1 MKVVLSTIGKFHTFD
16 LARELHQHGHL
27 QAIFTGYP
35 RFKLQHEDLP
45 QSLIRTFPWLHTP
58 YMALPMRRWLG
69 ASLTSGW
76 EHIDHVLLGRH
87 VAAHLPECDV
97 FMGLSGSGLEA
108 GRIAKGRG
116 AKYICDRG
124 STHIRYQNQILL
136 EEYDLCGM
144 KYHEINPRAI
154 EREEAEYEL
163 SDMITVP
170 SSFNIGSF
178 LDFGIEKERIS
189 RVPYGVNLN
198 KFHPTQKPAKE
209 GFDVIFVGGVNA
221 RKGVH
226 YLVKAFRKIVHKS
239 KKLTIIGS
247 HDENYIRWLQ
257 KNKMLDSNIILKGHV
272 PQAQLKDIMSS
283 SHVLVLPSIE
293 EGLALV
299 QAQALACACPVIAS
313 RNTGAEDLFED
324 GDAGFI
330 VPIRDVDALADRMQR
345 LADDPDLQQR
355 MSASALN
362 VVKRIGGWDQYGKA
376 MTRLMQ
382 GMASSA

>member
-108 GRIAKGRG
+108 GITAKKRG
-116 AKYICDRG
+116 AIYICDRG
-124 STHIRYQNQILL
+124 SAHIRFQDEIL
-136 EEYDLCGM
+136 
-144 KYHEINPRAI
+144 
-154 EREEAEYEL
+154 REEHKLWDYPYPGISPKAIDREEQEYAKA
-163 SDMITVP
+163 DIITTP
-170 SSFNIGSF
+170 SSFSHRTF
-178 LDFGIEKERIS
+178 LDYGINERKVHRI
-189 RVPYGVNLN
+189 PYGVNLSR
-198 KFHPTQKPAKE
+198 FSPA
-209 GFDVIFVGGVNA
+209 GNPNPNRFDILFVGDFSL
-221 RKGVH
+221 RKGAP
-226 YLVKAFRKIVHKS
+226 YLLKSFSKIMS
-239 KKLTIIGS
+239 ANKKLTIIGS
-247 HDENYIRWLQ
+247 YDIKLISHLKARGLLSDNIHFTGHMPQ
-257 KNKMLDSNIILKGHV
+257 NKLKEV
-272 PQAQLKDIMSS
+272 MSR

-293 EGLALV
+293 DGFGMV
-299 QAQALACACPVIAS
+299 MAQALACGCPVIAS
-313 RNTGAEDLFED
+313 RNTGAEDLFDD

-362 VVKRIGGWDQYGKA
+362 VVKRIGGWNQYGEA
-376 MTRLMQ
+376 VTRLMQ
-382 GMASSA
+382 GIISTP